1 MARLHEYQG
10 KAILAVNGFKVPRG
24 RAASTADEAV
34 VAAKEIAGGRKG
46 AEVVTKIQAWTTG
59 RAGIGG
65 VMFAKRPDDV
75 RGHAARMLEMKVG
88 QFPVEAVLVEEKI
101 DIEREFFLSFAIDDA
116 ARAPVIIFAA
126 GGGSG
131 IEERAASTRRIPCDV
146 KLGPQASGVS
156 EAVASCG
163 LAPEHAAGLS
173 EAIQK
178 LFAAARSVEARSL
191 EINPLVLT
199 KDGQFVAADCRITI
213 DDYAVAR
220 HPELG
225 IEIAREFDHPPTAL
239 ERVAYAAEQSDHRG
253 TFYFAQL
260 ATSAAKESKGLVG
273 FHGAGGGGSMMSMD
287 AIVNAG
293 FTIANFTDTSGN
305 PSASKVYRA
314 SRIILAQPG
323 LVGYFGSGSGVA
335 SQEQYWSAY
344 GLAKAFWELDLDI
357 PAVIRLGGN
366 TEDRAVDILRRMSG
380 LLRATVEGYRK
391 TDAPAM
397 IAGRFAELV
406 AGALGAK
413 WKPRP
418 PRVPAFVKDPTA
430 TKLPVKSGR
439 VWIDTAQWPQIR
451 RAVETHSGGLIVDR
465 AGVPATALASEEF
478 ANKDSE
484 LLACDVECR
493 LAGVEGF
500 YLELDI
506 PGLDELIGPESVRGR
521 QTAEV
526 AR

>member
-10 KAILAVNGFKVPRG
+10 KAILAANGFKIPRG

-34 VAAKEIAGGRKG
+34 AAAKELAAGKKG
-46 AEVVTKIQAWTTG
+46 DEVVIKIQAWTTG

-65 VMFAKRPDDV
+65 VAFAKNPDEV
-75 RGHAARMLEMKVG
+75 RIHAARMLAIKVG
-88 QFPVEAVLVEEKI
+88 QFPVDAVLVEEKI
-101 DIEREFFLSFAIDDA
+101 DIDREFFLSFAIDDG
-116 ARAPVIIFAA
+116 ARAPVTILAA
-126 GGGSG
+126 GGGTG
-131 IEERAASTRRIPCDV
+131 IEERAASTQRIPCDV
-146 KLGPQASGVS
+146 NRGPSDS
-156 EAVASCG
+156 AVDK
-163 LAPEHAAGLS
+163 AADLSGLS
-173 EAIQK
+173 PAKAKQLAESIRK

-199 KDGQFVAADCRITI
+199 KSGDFVAADCRITI
-213 DDYAVAR
+213 DDYAVGR

-239 ERVAYAAEQSDHRG
+239 ERTAYAVEQNDHRG

-260 ATSAAKESKGLVG
+260 ATTAPKRSKGLVG

-314 SRIILAQPG
+314 ARIILAQPD

-357 PAVIRLGGN
+357 PAVSRLGGN

-380 LLRATVEGYRK
+380 LLRAPVEGYRK

-397 IAGRFAELV
+397 IAERFAELV
-406 AGALGAK
+406 ADAGGAK
-413 WKPRP
+413 WKPRA
-418 PRVPAFVKDPTA
+418 PRVPKFVKDPSA
-430 TKLPVKSGR
+430 TKLPVKGGR
-439 VWIDTAQWPQIR
+439 VWIDTAKWSRDGEIR
-451 RAVETHSGGLIVDR
+451 HAIETHSGGLIVDR
-465 AGVPATALASEEF
+465 AGVPATASP
-478 ANKDSE
+478 S
-484 LLACDVECR
+484 
-493 LAGVEGF
+493 G
-500 YLELDI
+500 
-506 PGLDELIGPESVRGR
+506 
-521 QTAEV
+521 
-526 AR
+526 

>member
-10 KAILAVNGFKVPRG
+10 KAILAANGFKIPRG
-24 RAASTADEAV
+24 RAALTADEAM
-34 VAAKEIAGGRKG
+34 AIAKEFD
-46 AEVVTKIQAWTTG
+46 AEVVIKIQAWTTG

-65 VMFAKRPDDV
+65 VAFARKPADV
-75 RGHAARMLEMKVG
+75 RGHADRMLAMKVG

-101 DIEREFFLSFAIDDA
+101 AIEREFFLSFAIDDA
-116 ARAPVIIFAA
+116 ARAPMIIFAA

-131 IEERAASTRRIPCDV
+131 IEERAASTKRIPCDV
-146 KLGPQASGVS
+146 KTGPLESAVAEAVSSSGVS
-156 EAVASCG
+156 KEQAPQ
-163 LAPEHAAGLS
+163 LAES
-173 EAIQK
+173 IRK

-199 KDGQFVAADCRITI
+199 KAGDFVAADCRLTI

-220 HPELG
+220 HPELK
-225 IEIAREFDHPPTAL
+225 IEIAREFDHPPTEL
-239 ERVAYAAEQSDHRG
+239 ERVAYAVEQNDHRG

-260 ATSAAKESKGLVG
+260 ATAAPKDSKGLVG

-314 SRIILAQPG
+314 SRIILAQPD

-366 TEDRAVDILRRMSG
+366 TEDRAVEILQRMSK
-380 LLRATVEGYRK
+380 LLRAPVEGYRK

-397 IAGRFAELV
+397 IATRFAELV
-406 AGALGAK
+406 ANAK
-413 WKPRP
+413 GTKWRPRP
-418 PRVPAFVKDPTA
+418 PRVPKFVKDKSA
-430 TKLPVKSGR
+430 TRFPVKGGR
-439 VWIDTAQWPQIR
+439 VSIDTGKWQEIR

-465 AGVPATALASEEF
+465 DGAPSITLTSDEF

-506 PGLDELIGPESVRGR
+506 PGLEEAIGG
-521 QTAEV
+521 

>member
-10 KAILAVNGFKVPRG
+10 KAILAANGFKIPRG

-34 VAAKEIAGGRKG
+34 AVAKELAADKKGG
-46 AEVVTKIQAWTTG
+46 EVVIKIQAWTTG

-65 VMFAKRPDDV
+65 VAFANSSDDV
-75 RGHAARMLEMKVG
+75 RAHATRMLAMKVG
-88 QFPVEAVLVEEKI
+88 QFLVEAVLVEEKI

-116 ARAPVIIFAA
+116 ARAPVIIFA
-126 GGGSG
+126 GGGGTG
-131 IEERAASTRRIPCDV
+131 IEERAASARRIPCDV
-146 KLGPQASGVS
+146 NRGPLDSVVS

-163 LAPEHAAGLS
+163 LSPSHAAQLAES
-173 EAIQK
+173 IRK

-191 EINPLVLT
+191 EINPLVLA
-199 KDGQFVAADCRITI
+199 KDGRFIAADCRITI

-239 ERVAYAAEQSDHRG
+239 ERVAYAVEQNDHRG

-260 ATSAAKESKGLVG
+260 ATAAPKSSKGLVG

-314 SRIILAQPG
+314 SRIILAQPD

-366 TEDRAVDILRRMSG
+366 TEDRAVDILNRMSK
-380 LLRATVEGYRK
+380 LLRAPVEGYRK
-391 TDAPAM
+391 SDTPAF
-397 IAGRFAELV
+397 IAARFAELV
-406 AGALGAK
+406 AEAKGIK
-413 WKPRP
+413 WKPHP
-418 PRVPAFVKDPTA
+418 PRVPKYVKDPSA
-430 TKLPVKSGR
+430 TMLPVKSGR
-439 VWIDTAQWPQIR
+439 VWIDTARWTEIR
-451 RAVETHSGGLIVDR
+451 SAVETNSGGLIVDR
-465 AGVPATALASEEF
+465 
-478 ANKDSE
+478 K
-484 LLACDVECR
+484 
-493 LAGVEGF
+493 
-500 YLELDI
+500 
-506 PGLDELIGPESVRGR
+506 VRPR
-521 QTAEV
+521 
-526 AR
+526 ARSPKKSSRPR